1 MDSAQLDELE
11 RLAKRGDPLPWKLN
25 LHMGKV
31 VRYTEHGNERF
42 IADCLRVTKRD
53 AHCKRNAAYIVAACN
68 SLPAL
73 IAELKAARAENG
85 ELKRHSEWLER
96 KLQIRID
103 NNAELIKRIEELEKQ
118 KEWMVR
124 QLEGYSCFYTAEDFM
139 ERAKKEANA

>member
-1 MDSAQLDELE
+1 MIDLEKLE
-11 RLAKRGDPLPWKLN
+11 RLHAEATPGPWTQRGNFIFCAQNKRLAY
-25 LHMGKV
+25 V
-31 VRYTEHGNERF
+31 EAER
-42 IADCLRVTKRD
+42 ALDLQT
-53 AHCKRNAAYIVAACN
+53 AAYIVAACN